1 MKERGREGVRATPPQ
16 RANRPFISDFPSP
29 SLFQAVLIDFGIS
42 IRMEDLDEE
51 GCVTGLGEF

>member
-1 MKERGREGVRATPPQ
+1 MKEGGREGVRATPPQ
-16 RANRPFISDFPSP
+16 RANQPFIFAFPSS

-51 GCVTGLGEF
+51 GCVTGLREF